1 MPQQFPEDFLKKVRR
16 VGKTLNA
23 LSAVSPAVA
32 GRLAFRIF
40 CTPRRL
46 PLRDDDR
53 RFLSTAQHSDIFPE
67 RGMRIRVY
75 TWQAEQESAP
85 EVLFLHGWESNSGR
99 WRKYVKQ
106 LNSAGYTVHA
116 LDAPASGQ
124 SGGRRLNVL
133 LYSRA
138 VKHFITEKGRPYA
151 VVGHSLGGAAA
162 VMSTTLLGAPRPEKM
177 VLLGVFAESTRVI
190 RDFGAVLGVNDTV
203 LRSIHREI
211 ERRSGLPIEA
221 YSVAKKA
228 GELGDVSGL
237 VLHDRDDDVAPVEEG
252 RAVAASWMAQF
263 IETQGLGHRMQDGEV
278 VRAVLEFVRGV
289 RA

>member
-1 MPQQFPEDFLKKVRR
+1 MPQQFPEAFLKKVRR
-16 VGKTLNA
+16 VGKALNA
-23 LSAVSPAVA
+23 LAVLSPTVA

-46 PLRDDDR
+46 PLRDEDQS
-53 RFLSTAQHSDIFPE
+53 FLSTARHSDIFPE
-67 RGMRIRVY
+67 RGLRVRVY
-75 TWQAEQESAP
+75 TWPAERDDALGI
-85 EVLFLHGWESNSGR
+85 LFLHGWESNSGR

-106 LNSAGYTVHA
+106 LHGAGYTVHA

-138 VKHFITEKGRPYA
+138 VRHFIVEKGRPYA

-190 RDFGAVLGVNDTV
+190 RDFGAILGVNDAV
-203 LRSIHREI
+203 LNHIHREI

-221 YSVAKKA
+221 YSVTKKA
-228 GELGDVSGL
+228 AELGDVSGL
-237 VLHDRDDDVAPVEEG
+237 VLHDRNDDVAPVEEG
-252 RAVAASWMAQF
+252 RSVAASWKVPF
-263 IETQGLGHRMQDGEV
+263 VETQGLGHRMQDGEV
-278 VRAVLEFVRGV
+278 VQTVLRFIQG
-289 RA
+289 